1 MSSFVKMMCMAFCA
15 FLISYPKWKM
25 IKMSTITLREI
36 IRLIL
41 NTHYSN
47 REIARL
53 VSSSHTT
60 VSRYRK
66 LIRLLKVKWKE
77 LKKFSDSELEALFE
91 DKKPQESSKRMPD
104 YALVHKLMTAK
115 YQTLIQLWTEYR
127 EVNPGDAYCYAQF
140 TYYYRRFLEKVDVS
154 MKLHHIAGEECF
166 IDYAGK
172 TIQWA
177 ASSTKQKQHAQIFI
191 SVLGC
196 SQYIFAHA
204 SPSQKL
210 EDWIDSHNK
219 MFLFYGGVPEVLIPD
234 NLKSA
239 VTKAG
244 RFPEIN
250 KTYAEMAE
258 HYECFIDPAR
268 VRKPQDKALAEQWI
282 TVVLNRR
289 QFFSIDEINHEIQI
303 LLDKLNRRAFRRL
316 PGCRLS
322 RFEELD
328 KPKLKPL
335 PQQPFEHAIWFAPRK
350 VGSDY
355 HMLVEGHAYS
365 VPYTL
370 SGQKVEARMTK
381 KVVELF
387 HEHKRIAI
395 HVRSHAKEGFTT
407 DPAHRPAS
415 HQAYAERSKEF
426 YVAWAIA
433 IGEHVV
439 ALVKAQF
446 TSKTD
451 YSSVA
456 KRACDQLQR
465 LAKKFGPERT
475 EAACRKASEIES
487 LTVSSVRSILQRRL
501 DLPCG
506 ENDYQEDLIPM
517 QEGLPVHTNVRG
529 ASYYGGASC

>member
-1 MSSFVKMMCMAFCA
+1 
-15 FLISYPKWKM
+15 M
-25 IKMSTITLREI
+25 IKMSTTTLREI

-41 NTHYSN
+41 NTCYSN
-47 REIARL
+47 REIARF
-53 VSSSHTT
+53 VGSSHTT

-77 LKKFSDSELEALFE
+77 LKQFSDSELETLFE

-104 YALVHKLMTAK
+104 YALVNKLMTAK
-115 YQTLIQLWTEYR
+115 HQTLIQLWTEYR
-127 EVNPGDAYCYAQF
+127 EVSPGDAYCYAQF
-140 TYYYRRFLEKVDVS
+140 TYYYRRFIEKVDVS

-172 TIQWA
+172 TIQWTD
-177 ASSTKQKQHAQIFI
+177 SSTKKKRDAQVFV

-204 SPSQKL
+204 SPSQRL

-219 MFLFYGGVPEVLIPD
+219 MLWFYGGVPEVLIPD

-268 VRKPQDKALAEQWI
+268 VRKPQDKALAEQCVLLVTRWI

-289 QFFSIDEINHEIQI
+289 QFFSIDEINVEILKI
-303 LLDKLNRRAFRRL
+303 LVDVNHRPFRHL

-328 KPKLKPL
+328 KPKLKAL
-335 PQQPFEHAIWFAPRK
+335 PQKTFECATWFAPQK
-350 VGSDY
+350 VGPDY
-355 HMLVEGHAYS
+355 HVQIKGHAYS
-365 VPYTL
+365 VPYTFV
-370 SGQKVEARMTK
+370 SKRVEARASKT
-381 KVVELF
+381 VVELF
-387 HEHKRIAI
+387 HNHKRIGI
-395 HVRSHAKEGFTT
+395 HVRSPDVGSFTT
-407 DPAHRPAS
+407 DPTHRPKS

-426 YVAWAIA
+426 YVTWALE

-446 TSKTD
+446 HNKTE

-465 LAKKFGPERT
+465 LSKKFGPERT
-475 EAACRKASEIES
+475 ESACRKANEIES

-501 DLPCG
+501 DLPYG
-506 ENDYQEDLIPM
+506 QNDYQEDLIPI
-517 QEGLPVHTNVRG
+517 QENLPAHSNVRG
-529 ASYYGGASC
+529 ASYYDGGAPC